1 MKQAE
6 EWVNAFQP
14 SGKSFSTGN
23 FQKNLENGL
32 ALAYVALGVDQNVAK
47 KHFKQKDLTKPKI
60 GPFPNKVRVTAFVD
74 FCKSYGCDERDLFRT
89 VYLTEPKD
97 QKDLD
102 TVVRTLENL
111 SSLIDSKGGSQP
123 SCIGVKGRK
132 KLVASKNQGN
142 NGDYDAYGIVKHA
155 NVARSNWTAKQYDA
169 THGGKKPDNI
179 VPKMNKGAKAVDTS
193 SGYDAHGVV
202 MHANVSKSNWNKEQ
216 FEKTNNWKNKV
227 PSPSDSS
234 PTRSSVADRKKLFQQ
249 K

>member
-1 MKQAE
+1 M
-6 EWVNAFQP
+6 NR
-14 SGKSFSTGN
+14 
-23 FQKNLENGL
+23 
-32 ALAYVALGVDQNVAK
+32 
-47 KHFKQKDLTKPKI
+47 DLTKPKI

-155 NVARSNWTAKQYDA
+155 KFASTLCFSCALSIIYVAFSLCHCIID
-169 THGGKKPDNI
+169 
-179 VPKMNKGAKAVDTS
+179 MTS
-193 SGYDAHGVV
+193 
-202 MHANVSKSNWNKEQ
+202 
-216 FEKTNNWKNKV
+216 
-227 PSPSDSS
+227 
-234 PTRSSVADRKKLFQQ
+234 
-249 K
+249 